1 MDAGAGVGIQRPTP
15 GGVGGDSPRDG
26 RAPAIGA
33 RSTRVHWLDWLRVA
47 AILAVVVYHGF
58 RAFDTSDWHVKNAE
72 TSELI
77 RAAMV
82 FFESFGLGLLF
93 LLAGAG
99 AWYALRKR
107 TWRTFIGERTRRLLV
122 PFVAGVAIL
131 SPIQGFIEATH
142 KGTYS
147 GSFIGFVGPWFG
159 DVARW
164 VAEQGFSPS
173 PFGAGYHLWFIGFLF
188 AFSLIGLPMIA
199 AMAGDRGRAAMD
211 GLARRAGRLGA
222 SLAFAAPIALLLM
235 IFMPLGSDEHDW
247 GEFGWFFGYYLVG
260 CVLASDERFMAAI
273 RRDLAIALVV
283 GVVTTAMLVSLDF
296 GRWISTLAER
306 GFDWTYPAMFGL
318 FGIEGWAWTIVVLG
332 VGMRAAALQR
342 PVPGHLGEAVLPIY
356 IVHQPVILGIAFFV
370 VQWPLGIVPKAAIVL
385 SASLVLTFL
394 LVELALR
401 IPVIRV
407 LLGVRA
413 RPTVPTQ
420 TIRGPSAGIP
430 IRSSPG
436 APRGADHAQPR

>member
-1 MDAGAGVGIQRPTP
+1 
-15 GGVGGDSPRDG
+15 
-26 RAPAIGA
+26 
-33 RSTRVHWLDWLRVA
+33 
-47 AILAVVVYHGF
+47 
-58 RAFDTSDWHVKNAE
+58 
-72 TSELI
+72 
-77 RAAMV
+77 
-82 FFESFGLGLLF
+82 
-93 LLAGAG
+93 
-99 AWYALRKR
+99 
-107 TWRTFIGERTRRLLV
+107 
-122 PFVAGVAIL
+122 
-131 SPIQGFIEATH
+131 
-142 KGTYS
+142 
-147 GSFIGFVGPWFG
+147 
-159 DVARW
+159 
-164 VAEQGFSPS
+164 
-173 PFGAGYHLWFIGFLF
+173 
-188 AFSLIGLPMIA
+188 
-199 AMAGDRGRAAMD
+199 
-211 GLARRAGRLGA
+211 
-222 SLAFAAPIALLLM
+222 
-235 IFMPLGSDEHDW
+235 
-247 GEFGWFFGYYLVG
+247 
-260 CVLASDERFMAAI
+260 
-273 RRDLAIALVV
+273 
-283 GVVTTAMLVSLDF
+283 
-296 GRWISTLAER
+296 
-306 GFDWTYPAMFGL
+306 MFGL